1 MLLMQSLA
9 AAAGAETRRER
20 EARSAAEWEKFES
33 RNENVCLGEGYL
45 VFSYGFFDR
54 KDYRPVLFPPSLP
67 RDLMATLAASV
78 DASKDPGVGE
88 ALRGRF
94 NEALNEKIEDLRSGR
109 YNQITVRVKKGAS
122 FWLTPSED
130 QKEALLV
137 WVPRVGGVDFVLDG
151 KVDPKIPVYVLSP
164 DGALAPM
171 DKTTRPSW
179 LVGPSNIY
187 EAGGGSL
194 SSERKRARLLTRC
207 E

>member
-1 MLLMQSLA
+1 MRSRRIALVLASLFFLLA
-9 AAAGAETRRER
+9 ARHRE
-20 EARSAAEWEKFES
+20 EAQRQSRRSATS
-33 RNENVCLGEGYL
+33 TD
-45 VFSYGFFDR
+45 S
-54 KDYRPVLFPPSLP
+54 
-67 RDLMATLAASV
+67 
-78 DASKDPGVGE
+78 GVGE

-137 WVPRVGGVDFVLDG
+137 WVPRVGGVELVFDG

-164 DGALAPM
+164 EGALAPM

-179 LVGPSNIY
+179 LVGRSNIY